1 MAGVTTPPGGA
12 TRFIETTRG
21 LLSYSQLAP
30 LLAERV
36 LDVERAIASGEF
48 SPQPLAGE
56 LLLQFHLKICGDLV
70 PAWSGRW
77 RDAEVRVGEHHP
89 PQPYKVAQ
97 LMHDY
102 GEDLHVRL
110 QNTSGH
116 MDELLLETLAFAEG
130 RLLSIHP
137 FNDFN
142 GRFTRLFLRELLR
155 RLELPPVDLVP
166 TEITGEIIYFAA
178 LHAGDHNDWQGCDHR
193 RTHREEGRGC
203 LSRHLSTENWTGCA
217 VGPIGIR
224 HGCPDR

>member
-1 MAGVTTPPGGA
+1 MAGETTPPSGS

-36 LDVERAIASGEF
+36 LVMERAIACGDF
-48 SPQPLAGE
+48 CRDALAGE
-56 LLLQFHLKICGDLV
+56 LILQFHFKICGDLV
-70 PAWSGRW
+70 PNWAGRW

-89 PQPYKVAQ
+89 PPSYKVAL
-97 LMHDY
+97 LMRDY
-102 GEDLHVRL
+102 GEDLRVRL

-142 GRFTRLFLRELLR
+142 GRATRLFLR
-155 RLELPPVDLVP
+155 
-166 TEITGEIIYFAA
+166 
-178 LHAGDHNDWQGCDHR
+178 
-193 RTHREEGRGC
+193 
-203 LSRHLSTENWTGCA
+203 
-217 VGPIGIR
+217 
-224 HGCPDR
+224 

>member
-1 MAGVTTPPGGA
+1 MAGETTPSGGA

-21 LLSYSQLAP
+21 LLSYSHIAP

-36 LDVERAIASGEF
+36 LDVERSIASGLF
-48 SPQPLAGE
+48 SAQPLAGE
-56 LLLQFHLKICGDLV
+56 MILQFHLKICGELV

-89 PQPYKVAQ
+89 PPPYKVSG

-102 GEDLHVRL
+102 GEDLRVRL
-110 QNTSGH
+110 QNTSVH

-142 GRFTRLFLRELLR
+142 GRVTRLFLRELLR

-166 TEITGEIIYFAA
+166 TEITGEKTYFTA
-178 LHAGDHNDWQGCDHR
+178 LHAGDHNNWQPLMKIWEQRFEQFTD
-193 RTHREEGRGC
+193 
-203 LSRHLSTENWTGCA
+203 ST
-217 VGPIGIR
+217 P
-224 HGCPDR
+224 